1 MVQKYT
7 FFCTFAPAKPT
18 SMRPVVTLISDWRTR
33 DPYVAIFKGKLL
45 SAIPDAEIIDIS
57 HVVDLYNINQTAFLT
72 LQSYRNFPEGSIHI
86 LLTNASATSAFAPV
100 VVEYDGHF
108 FIGEDNGIFC
118 IMFNLHFP
126 ITGHQYSGSTP
137 GALDRIIEL
146 TQAVKEDKMDYV
158 TTEYTNFKRMFA
170 ALPIHFDNDRTIE
183 GEIVYI
189 DAYFNA
195 ITNIPVTMFKEA
207 VRSGTFQATIHS
219 KKEWKC
225 QIYHESYSPEEE
237 FYFTGNALGCLEIA
251 MYQGNVA
258 ILADFKVGDKI
269 TIKY

>member
-1 MVQKYT
+1 
-7 FFCTFAPAKPT
+7 
-18 SMRPVVTLISDWRTR
+18 MRPIVTLISDWRIR
-33 DPYVAIFKGKLL
+33 DPYVAMFKGKLL
-45 SAIPDAEIIDIS
+45 SAVPDAEIIDIS
-57 HVVDLYNINQTAFLT
+57 HVVDLFNINQTAFLT

-86 LLTNASATSAFAPV
+86 LLTNASATSTFAPV

-118 IMFNLHFP
+118 IMFNRQFP
-126 ITGHQYSGSTP
+126 ITGHQYSGKTP
-137 GALDRIIEL
+137 YALDRIIEL
-146 TQAVKEDKMDYV
+146 TQAVVDNKYESV
-158 TTEYTNFKRMFA
+158 TDEYTNFKRMFA
-170 ALPIHFDNDRTIE
+170 ALPIHFETDRKIE

-195 ITNIPVTMFKEA
+195 ITNIPVSMFKGA
-207 VRSGTFQATIHS
+207 VQGGSFQATIQS

-225 QIYHESYSPEEE
+225 QIYHDSYSQEEE

-258 ILADFKVGDKI
+258 ILADFRVGDKI
-269 TIKY
+269 TITY

>member
-1 MVQKYT
+1 
-7 FFCTFAPAKPT
+7 
-18 SMRPVVTLISDWRTR
+18 MRPIVTLISDWRTR
-33 DPYVAIFKGKLL
+33 DPYVAMFKGKLL
-45 SAIPDAEIIDIS
+45 SAVPDAEIMDIS
-57 HVVDLYNINQTAFLT
+57 HVVDLFNVNQTAFLT
-72 LQSYRNFPEGSIHI
+72 LQSYNKFPKGSIHI
-86 LLTNASATSAFAPV
+86 MLTNASATSSFAPV

-126 ITGHQYSGSTP
+126 ITGHQYSGNTP
-137 GALDRIIEL
+137 RALDRIVEL
-146 TQAVKEDKMDYV
+146 AQAVVDNKLESV
-158 TTEYTNFKRMFA
+158 TKEYTSFKRLFS
-170 ALPIHFDNDRTIE
+170 ALPIHFNNDKTIE

-195 ITNIPVTMFKEA
+195 ITNIPVSMFKEA
-207 VRSGTFQATIHS
+207 VGNGTFQATIQS

-225 QIYHESYSPEEE
+225 QIYHESYTPEEE

>member
-1 MVQKYT
+1 
-7 FFCTFAPAKPT
+7 
-18 SMRPVVTLISDWRTR
+18 MRPIVTLISDWRIR
-33 DPYVAIFKGKLL
+33 DPYVAIFKGEMI

-57 HVVDLYNINQTAFLT
+57 HVVDLFNITQTAFLT
-72 LQSYRNFPEGSIHI
+72 LQSYKNFPEGSIHI
-86 LLTNASATSAFAPV
+86 LLTNASSTSTFAPV
-100 VVEYDGHF
+100 VVEYDHHF

-118 IMFNLHFP
+118 IMFNRNFP
-126 ITGHQYSGSTP
+126 IEGRQYHGNTP
-137 GALDRIIEL
+137 KALGRIIEL
-146 TQAVKEDKMDYV
+146 TQAVVDNKLESV
-158 TTEYTNFKRMFA
+158 TEEYTNFKRMFTA
-170 ALPIHFDNDRTIE
+170 WPIHFENDRRIE

-195 ITNIPVTMFKEA
+195 ITNIPVSMFKDA
-207 VRSGTFQATIHS
+207 VGKGSFQATIHS

-269 TIKY
+269 TITY